1 MIQLNTKLHVF
12 DNSGIKT
19 VKCIRIFNEKNKFA
33 FLLVAVKTLRLKQ
46 KAKPKIKKGSIIF
59 AYLLKKTSIYVRFS
73 GLKTK
78 ADTNGVILLNK
89 QFQPISS
96 RIAGVIPKQFKL
108 LGLKN
113 MTMSGVVI

>member
-1 MIQLNTKLHVF
+1 MIKLNTKLHVF

-19 VKCIRIFNEKNKFA
+19 VKCIRVFNKKNNFA

-46 KAKPKIKKGSIIF
+46 KVKTKIKKGSVVF
-59 AYLLKKTSIYVRFS
+59 ASLLKTTSVYVKFS
-73 GLKTK
+73 GLKIK

-96 RIAGVIPKQFKL
+96 RITGVVPKQFKL
-108 LGLKN
+108 GGLKN
-113 MTMSGVVI
+113 MSIAGVII